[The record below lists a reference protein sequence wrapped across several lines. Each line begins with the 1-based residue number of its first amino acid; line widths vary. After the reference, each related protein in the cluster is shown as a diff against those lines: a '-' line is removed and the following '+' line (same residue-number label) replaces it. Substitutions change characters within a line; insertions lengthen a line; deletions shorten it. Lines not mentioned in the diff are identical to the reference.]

1 MQLHKLQSEINKV
14 KIFQTGM
21 QLLSSPVFISSSS
34 FFFFQKMQGKNK
46 TIVQRI
52 LPEIMVAVTKVNG
65 SLKLKC
71 HSPGKDAEAAGGR
84 DI

>member
-21 QLLSSPVFISSSS
+21 QSLSSPVFISSSS
-34 FFFFQKMQGKNK
+34 SSFQKMQGKNK
-46 TIVQRI
+46 TIFQRI

-65 SLKLKC
+65 SLKMKC

>member
-34 FFFFQKMQGKNK
+34 FFFQKMQGKNK

-65 SLKLKC
+65 SLKMKC